1 MVLYY
6 RNSILAS
13 IISIFGCAFVIVSI
27 PEIAIAWPAT
37 IVGVVMC
44 ILAKR
49 ISNNKVFKR
58 WWDGVIGTGRVARM
72 KTERELCIEVY
83 NENPEKQTLKKI
95 REINPEAAE
104 WIEQN
109 ISKK

>member
-1 MVLYY
+1 MVFY

-13 IISIFGCAFVIVSI
+13 IISIIGCAAVLVSI
-27 PEIAIAWPAT
+27 PEIAVAWPAT
-37 IVGVVMC
+37 IVGVAMC
-44 ILAKR
+44 ILANT
-49 ISNNKVFKR
+49 ISDNKAFKT
-58 WWDGVIGTGRVARM
+58 WWDTVIGTGVAARM

-83 NENPEKQTLKKI
+83 KKNPKKQTLKKI

-109 ISKK
+109 ILKK